1 MSLLM
6 KQILNNL
13 KNLNNRNRITTG
25 YEYETGRIISGS
37 KEYAKRINF
46 GAMPNATQKTI
57 AHGIDFSKASFISM
71 ECNFQNTSGYKISF
85 GNYAVHPTS
94 PSISVRAFTGNTTV
108 GINTNG
114 DMSSWTGF
122 ITVSYIKT

>member
-46 GAMPNATQKTI
+46 GAMPNATSKTI
-57 AHGIDFSKASFISM
+57 AHGIDFSKSSFISM
-71 ECNFQNTSGYKISF
+71 QCNFQETNYKISF
-85 GNYAVHPTS
+85 QNYGIKPQTTNE
-94 PSISVRAFTGNTTV
+94 PIIAFVGNTVISIKTV
-108 GINTNG
+108 S
-114 DMSSWTGF
+114 DMSNYTGF
-122 ITVSYIKT
+122 VTIYYIKT